1 MIGRRA
7 GSRLAS
13 SEAMSKFIDKSS
25 FATARTRSGRSYGG
39 FRIATSTHVLDIPA
53 ELVALVRA
61 VHRNDFDITEVSA
74 TIQTGGSVSPLVL
87 KILADHTARTD
98 IPIRYSLRTAKSA
111 LVFETDDAR
120 TAIPFYQSPGK
131 TLEMLAKRTYV
142 DAKIPADSYEESAI
156 EKKMYECAMVG
167 IGRNFPTRDRASCYG
182 AAGRTTSG
190 DIYFGGQYSA
200 FDERLGVHAEMAV
213 LINALLDGA
222 TGFTHVGIAS
232 SKFPD
237 SIAPPCGACRQF
249 LFEAAAATG
258 SVLTMHLFAS
268 QGIARATY
276 SLDEL
281 LPIPWSNKK

>member
-1 MIGRRA
+1 M
-7 GSRLAS
+7 
-13 SEAMSKFIDKSS
+13 
-25 FATARTRSGRSYGG
+25 
-39 FRIATSTHVLDIPA
+39 LDIPA

-156 EKKMYECAMVG
+156 EKKM
-167 IGRNFPTRDRASCYG
+167 
-182 AAGRTTSG
+182 
-190 DIYFGGQYSA
+190 
-200 FDERLGVHAEMAV
+200 
-213 LINALLDGA
+213 
-222 TGFTHVGIAS
+222 
-232 SKFPD
+232 
-237 SIAPPCGACRQF
+237 
-249 LFEAAAATG
+249 
-258 SVLTMHLFAS
+258 
-268 QGIARATY
+268 
-276 SLDEL
+276 
-281 LPIPWSNKK
+281 